1 MLRLSTLV
9 RSIPHGSRCAA
20 CFTRAMSS
28 SAETAPGT
36 KQQDWSASQYLKF
49 STPRTRPV
57 HDLIAQIKP
66 HISSTSPVI
75 YDLGCGPGN
84 STAVLRSA
92 FEGASI
98 TGVDSSPDMLKKAR
112 ADMPDIDFV
121 QGDVTTF
128 TPSTQPDLLFS
139 NAVFHWLRADT
150 RIPTLIRLFQTLA
163 PGGVLAIQV
172 PDNYS
177 EPSHVAMRIAAG
189 MHNQPW
195 SPYLLPFV
203 RRTKKGHHWKD
214 KPQLDPIESE
224 RAYYGALVPFAGE
237 INLWK
242 TTYSH
247 ILNDA
252 KAIVEWVKGTGLQP
266 FLNLI
271 SDEEAKVAYL
281 LKYEELLRKEYPEL
295 TDGKV
300 MLNYP
305 RFFIV
310 AVRKN
315 TARCVMGQARND

>member
-1 MLRLSTLV
+1 MLRVPALV
-9 RSIPHGSRCAA
+9 RSIHRGSPCAS
-20 CFTRAMSS
+20 CFIRAMSS
-28 SAETAPGT
+28 SSETAPDT
-36 KQQDWSASQYLKF
+36 KQKDWSASQYLKF
-49 STPRTRPV
+49 NTPRTRPV

-66 HISSTSPVI
+66 HISSNAPVI

-92 FEGASI
+92 FERASI

-112 ADMPDIDFV
+112 ADMPDTEFV

-150 RIPTLIRLFQTLA
+150 RIPTLVRLFQTLA

-172 PDNYS
+172 PDNYM
-177 EPSHVAMRIAAG
+177 EPSHVAMRTAAG
-189 MHNQPW
+189 MHSQPW
-195 SPYLLPFV
+195 SPYLLPFFQE
-203 RRTKKGHHWKD
+203 REKGSLWKD
-214 KPQLDPIESE
+214 RPQLDPIESK
-224 RAYYGALVPFAGE
+224 RAYYDALVPIAGE
-237 INLWK
+237 VNMWK

-271 SDEEAKVAYL
+271 KDEEAKVAYL
-281 LKYEELLRKEYPEL
+281 LKYEELLTKSYPTL

-300 MLNYP
+300 MLDYP

-310 AVRKN
+310 AVK
-315 TARCVMGQARND
+315 GI